1 MVGRSCQ
8 EKDGVIA
15 LPQPFNDGCER
26 GYRPAFL
33 CPSATR
39 VDGDAAVVGN
49 GCSAFMRVAP
59 PPRPWDAINLV
70 PTPIHHMYAFALG
83 WDVINW
89 VHITAF
95 HSYGFCQIIHHV
107 CTFAFWWAPWSND
120 DLFDTCQT
128 QVVFYYAMAVT

>member
-15 LPQPFNDGCER
+15 LPQAFNDGSER

-39 VDGDAAVVGN
+39 VDGDTAVVGN
-49 GCSAFMRVAP
+49 GCIAFMGVAP
-59 PPRPWDAINLV
+59 PPRPWDAIHRV
-70 PTPIHHMYAFALG
+70 PTNL
-83 WDVINW
+83 
-89 VHITAF
+89 F
-95 HSYGFCQIIHHV
+95 HSYGFCQIIYHM
-107 CTFAFWWAPWSND
+107 CGLALWWTPWSTD